1 MNPSILRNRRILGVL
16 GNVLDNFQLR
26 ALVAFI
32 AAQLFAVAHRRH
44 VLYDHERD
52 VLFFLLVILDDFDF
66 GILVEFDVLDFQL
79 LLNLFLVVDDLNHRC
94 LLRGRRGWWW
104 LDNVHRNLF
113 IFEKIGFEVDGSRDG
128 HIV

>member
-1 MNPSILRNRRILGVL
+1 M
-16 GNVLDNFQLR
+16 
-26 ALVAFI
+26 AFV

-44 VLYDHERD
+44 VLYDHKRD
-52 VLFFLLVILDDFDF
+52 VLFLLLVIDEFDF
-66 GILVEFDVLDFQL
+66 GILIEFDVLDFQL
-79 LLNLFLVVDDLNHRC
+79 LLNFFLVVNDLNHRC
-94 LLRGRRGWWW
+94 LLRGRRGRWW